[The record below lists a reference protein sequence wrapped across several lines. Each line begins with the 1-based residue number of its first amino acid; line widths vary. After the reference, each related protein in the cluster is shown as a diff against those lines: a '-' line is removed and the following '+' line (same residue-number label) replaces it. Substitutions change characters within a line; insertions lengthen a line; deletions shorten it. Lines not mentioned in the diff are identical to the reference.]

1 MIRKSRANRSIRAHT
16 SASFE
21 RRMSG
26 KPEGKPFVAAGRLA
40 IPLALA
46 ALLSAC
52 SGLTQLQ
59 DSLSKFDQG
68 AHVVASSQATFFNGV
83 HSVECEAQFYAG
95 AYAYSKDDSVPID
108 LRGKCAADKL
118 FLNSAQIAIRQKML
132 DALTLYADA
141 LQALGATGDDKSLDT
156 NLQAAAGNINTL
168 ATNSG
173 LSKADGSIA
182 TDVEAAIVGLTNMI
196 LDQKKKT
203 DIQAAAKSQQANLAK
218 IVDTL
223 KAENLSLASGV
234 DDLIGAIRANLA
246 ATLATTRQR
255 EGSAVFFDVVRAR
268 GYLES
273 VSPFGSKGLD
283 DSTGT
288 SDPVVDPSVAVS
300 QLNAALDGLVS
311 ANNAIANAGVGGI
324 NAAVAD
330 LVSRAQ
336 AARTFQ
342 AALGK

>member
-1 MIRKSRANRSIRAHT
+1 LKWADTSKASGNRGGRPFAALCRATTAVVL
-16 SASFE
+16 
-21 RRMSG
+21 
-26 KPEGKPFVAAGRLA
+26 P
-40 IPLALA
+40 

-68 AHVVASSQATFFNGV
+68 AHVVATSQTTFFNGV

-141 LQALGATGDDKSLDT
+141 LQALGSTGDDKSLDT
-156 NLQAAAGNINTL
+156 NLQTAAGNLNTL
-168 ATNSG
+168 ATKSG
-173 LSKADGSIA
+173 LSKADASIA

-203 DIQAAAKSQQANLAK
+203 DIQAAAKNQKANLAK
-218 IVDTL
+218 LVDTL
-223 KAENLSLASGV
+223 KAENLNLASGV
-234 DDLIGAIRANLA
+234 DDLIGSIRANLA
-246 ATLATTRQR
+246 ATLATARKR

-268 GYLES
+268 SYLES

-283 DSTGT
+283 DSTAA
-288 SDPVVDPSVAVS
+288 SDPVIDPSVAVS
-300 QLNAALDGLVS
+300 QLNSALDGLVS
-311 ANNAIANAGVGGI
+311 ANNAIASAGVGGI

-336 AARTFQ
+336 AARTIQ

>member
-1 MIRKSRANRSIRAHT
+1 MFIKRNGNSLSMKHAVSP
-16 SASFE
+16 FE
-21 RRMSG
+21 RGGAKSSFHLI
-26 KPEGKPFVAAGRLA
+26 KVAVAW
-40 IPLALA
+40 ALP
-46 ALLSAC
+46 ALLTAC
-52 SGLTQLQ
+52 SGLTQMQ

-68 AHVVASSQATFFNGV
+68 AHTVAASQTTFLNGV
-83 HSVECEAQFYAG
+83 HTVECEAQFYQG
-95 AYAYSKDDSVPID
+95 AYQYAKDDSLPID
-108 LRGKCAADKL
+108 LRGKCASGQL
-118 FLNSAQIAIRQKML
+118 FLNSAQIGIRQKLL

-141 LQALGATGDDKSLDT
+141 LQALGSTGDDKSLDS
-156 NLQAAAGNINTL
+156 NLQTAAGNLNTL
-168 ATNSG
+168 ASGAG
-173 LSKADGSIA
+173 LSKGDASIA
-182 TDVEAAIVGLTNMI
+182 TDVEAAIVGLTNMV

-203 DIQAAAKSQQANLAK
+203 DIQAAAKNQKDNLAK

-234 DDLIGAIRANLA
+234 DDLIGSIRANLA
-246 ATLATTRQR
+246 ATLATTRKR

-273 VSPFGSKGLD
+273 VGPYGSKGLD
-283 DSTGT
+283 DSTGAL
-288 SDPVVDPSVAVS
+288 DPTIDPSVAVS

-311 ANNAIANAGVGGI
+311 ANNAIATAGVGGI

-330 LVSRAQ
+330 LVARAQ